1 MILTEILGYIY
12 TLVRHEGQAHNV
24 LSNYKNMNV
33 GELSF
38 LVEMCCHAGLR
49 DLRELWELP

>member
-1 MILTEILGYIY
+1 MKGKHIMCCPFT
-12 TLVRHEGQAHNV
+12 
-24 LSNYKNMNV
+24 KNMNV